1 MTGLLS
7 LALAA
12 AVSASPPIA
21 LEAVRERGALK
32 VTFQLL
38 EPLPEAVETAL
49 PSGAVVRVR
58 YPLRVRSPRRM
69 WWDRK
74 VWRGEVVATVTF
86 DPVTGRYRGEVAL
99 DGVIVTSREF
109 ETAAAA
115 RELLTS
121 PGPVLLALP
130 VDRRLPNLFTRV
142 RAVFSS
148 STKWLVFPD
157 TEGTDWVEIPV
168 AMPAPEEPSPAAE
181 APAAD

>member
-1 MTGLLS
+1 MTALLS
-7 LALAA
+7 VLLAA
-12 AVSASPPIA
+12 SIGSPPPIA
-21 LEAVRERGALK
+21 LQAVRQRGMLQ
-32 VTFQLL
+32 VSFQLL
-38 EPLPEAVETAL
+38 APLPEAVESAL

-74 VWRGEVVATVTF
+74 VWRGEVVATVAF

-109 ETAAAA
+109 ATAADA
-115 RELLTS
+115 RELLIA

-130 VDRRLPNLFTRV
+130 PDRRLPNLMARV

-148 STKWLVFPD
+148 STKWLIFPD
-157 TEGTDWVEIPV
+157 TEGTDWVETPV
-168 AMPAPEEPSPAAE
+168 SAPTAQEPPPPDE
-181 APAAD
+181 AHLTG